1 VTQGPDAGK
10 RFEHGSRE
18 PLSIGSAPDAGLA
31 LADKTVSRY
40 HLELAAT
47 PDGVRVVDLGSLNG
61 TFVGGLR
68 VERAVV
74 PAGAAIRAGATVFRV
89 EDGDAVA
96 VDEGAAASI
105 PGMIGVSPG
114 MRAVAREVERLAAS
128 TVSVLVQG
136 ETGTGKEVVA
146 SAIHERSARKGKP
159 FVVVDCGSM
168 PATLVASEL
177 FGHERGA
184 FTGADR
190 QRIGAFEQADGGTIF
205 LDEIG
210 ELPLP
215 VQPSLL
221 GALERRRFRRVGGNK
236 DIEVD
241 VRVISA
247 THRDLRAEVNADRFR
262 ADLYYRLAVA
272 RIVIPSLR
280 DRPEDVD
287 PLVRHF
293 VTELTGETDLPF
305 GDATMDALRAHRW
318 SGNVRELRNVVEAA
332 VAMGEVKLD
341 ATKKGIPGATAA
353 TIDDTL
359 APYKESRATALDTFE
374 RAYLTRLIAET
385 QGNASEAS
393 RLARMDRQYLLSL
406 LRKHRLR

>member
-10 RFEHGSRE
+10 RVEHAGDAA
-18 PLSIGSAPDAGLA
+18 LSIGSAPDAGVA
-31 LADKTVSRY
+31 LTDKTVSRY
-40 HLELAAT
+40 HLELTAA
-47 PDGVRVVDLGSLNG
+47 PDGVRVVDLGSMNG

-74 PAGAAIRAGATVFRV
+74 PAGAAIRAGATVLRV
-89 EDGDAVA
+89 DDGDPKVA
-96 VDEGAAASI
+96 AEDAAAAAPVI
-105 PGMIGVSPG
+105 PGMIAAGAA
-114 MRAVAREVERLAAS
+114 MKAVAREVERLAAS

-146 SAIHERSARKGKP
+146 SAIHGQSARKGKP

-168 PATLVASEL
+168 PATLIASEL

-190 QRIGAFEQADGGTIF
+190 QRIGAFEEADGGTIF

-210 ELPLP
+210 ELPLA

-241 VRVISA
+241 VRVVSA

-272 RIVIPSLR
+272 RVVIPPLR
-280 DRPEDVD
+280 DRPEDVE
-287 PLVRHF
+287 PLVRLF
-293 VTELTGETDLPF
+293 VTEITGDAELPF

-341 ATKKGIPGATAA
+341 STRKGFSAGGEKGI
-353 TIDDTL
+353 
-359 APYKESRATALDTFE
+359 APYKEARSDAVDEFE
-374 RAYLTRLIAET
+374 KAYLERLIAET

-393 RLARMDRQYLLSL
+393 RVAKMDRQYLLGL
-406 LRKHRLR
+406 LRKHGLR